1 MVGGYVDGTMVY
13 RLVLIIE
20 ARNQPYLY
28 NFVVNILLP
37 QNTFIDTQLAWYIM
51 FECID

>member
-1 MVGGYVDGTMVY
+1 MVGGYIDGTMVY

-28 NFVVNILLP
+28 NFVVNILLHLKIP
-37 QNTFIDTQLAWYIM
+37 LLILNLLDT
-51 FECID
+51 

>member
-1 MVGGYVDGTMVY
+1 MVGGFIDGTMVY

-28 NFVVNILLP
+28 NFVVNILLHLKIP
-37 QNTFIDTQLAWYIM
+37 LLILNLLGT
-51 FECID
+51 